1 MIKKGKKERL
11 AHGEEQNE
19 KNAGAS
25 QKKRDA

>member
-1 MIKKGKKERL
+1 MIKKREKG
-11 AHGEEQNE
+11 AIGTGEEQNE